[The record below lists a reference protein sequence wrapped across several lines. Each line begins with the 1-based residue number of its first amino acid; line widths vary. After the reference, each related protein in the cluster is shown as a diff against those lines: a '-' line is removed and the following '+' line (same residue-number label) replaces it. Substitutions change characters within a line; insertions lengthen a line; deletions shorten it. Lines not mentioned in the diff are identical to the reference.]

1 MKILVKVQEKKSIE
15 KKLNENFSKSSSKKI
30 YRNIFY
36 VLLTEYAQK
45 RKWSF
50 SLNEQHKNNDS

>member
-30 YRNIFY
+30 Y
-36 VLLTEYAQK
+36 QK
-45 RKWSF
+45 RGKESLSKILLRKWI
-50 SLNEQHKNNDS
+50 KNQKVR

>member
-30 YRNIFY
+30 YR
-36 VLLTEYAQK
+36 
-45 RKWSF
+45 
-50 SLNEQHKNNDS
+50 KNSKIEKNYDKNDKDRC